1 MQKQLLL
8 SADHIFDGKQL
19 LQNHCLTV
27 SEDGTILKLEPLT
40 RDHKD
45 IQYYKGIISPGF
57 VNAHCHI
64 ELSHMKDAV
73 TKHTGMVG
81 FIKQVMQSKDKIYE
95 NKSELIE
102 QSVIDMYNNGIN
114 AVGDICNTTDAL
126 NSKLQHPKM
135 QFQNY
140 IECIGLNPERA
151 NGSFEYGKTIA
162 AEYTKHFP
170 AKQVNLVPH
179 APYTVSSQLAT
190 YLNTTQ
196 PNSSTIHN
204 EESQAEM
211 DFIESKSGEIID
223 LYQFLNVP
231 LDFFAPFHTTPL
243 QHNLQTLLPAS
254 GKVLLV
260 HNCHFNQSDIGF
272 LEKYQSLQDIYFCVC
287 PNANLYIGNPLPD
300 INLLLAT
307 GKLICIGTDGLSSN
321 YGLDILSEIKVL
333 APHYPS
339 ISTAQWLT
347 MATSNGAAA
356 IDLNDKVGSFTPNTR
371 PGVLLL
377 ENITNQSLTENTI
390 CRRLF

>member
-1 MQKQLLL
+1 MQKQFLL
-8 SADHIFDGKQL
+8 SADYIFDGKQL
-19 LQNHCLTV
+19 LENHCLNV
-27 SEDGTILKLEPLT
+27 SENGTILNLEPIT
-40 RDHKD
+40 SFHKD

-64 ELSHMKDAV
+64 ELSHMKNAV

-81 FIKQVMQSKDKIYE
+81 FIKQVMQSKGTVYE
-95 NKSELIE
+95 NKTAQIE
-102 QSVIDMYNNGIN
+102 QAFTDMYNNGIN

-126 NSKLQHPKM
+126 NSKLQHPAM

-151 NGSFEYGKTIA
+151 NGSFEYGQTIA
-162 AEYTKHFP
+162 TEYTKYF
-170 AKQVNLVPH
+170 ATKQVNLVPH
-179 APYTVSSQLAT
+179 APYTVSPLLAT

-196 PNSSTIHN
+196 PNTSTIHN
-204 EESQAEM
+204 EESRAEM

-223 LYQFLNVP
+223 LYKFLNVP
-231 LDFFAPFHTTPL
+231 LDFFAAFHTTPL

-260 HNCHFNQSDIGF
+260 HNCHFNQTDVEF

-307 GKLICIGTDGLSSN
+307 GKPICIGTDGLSSN
-321 YGLDILSEIKVL
+321 DALDILSEIKTL
-333 APHYPS
+333 ANHYPS
-339 ISTAQWLT
+339 VNTTQWLV

-356 IDLNDKVGSFTPNTR
+356 IDLEDKVGNFTLNTQ

-377 ENITNQSLTENTI
+377 ENITTQSVTENTN